1 MSVYL
6 TIPSARP
13 PAEAEK
19 CLAKWRAQGYKI
31 ALWRDKPH
39 VDDSAFICNTNL
51 LMHGEYPG
59 YSQAVNRLIA
69 EVMKHYPGA
78 EWFVLGGDDT
88 EPDMNYTAE
97 EIARQCCEYFKTLHY
112 PEWTSCKGR
121 FTEMNQT
128 TSTFGVMQ
136 PTGDRWAKGSIDKIA
151 GSPWIGRE
159 FARRMYQGNGPLWPD
174 YTHNFVDQELQEVAI
189 QYGVFQQR
197 RDLIHLH
204 RHFMRESDDLESNAV
219 VNPTP
224 PHLVKWTTREHWN
237 QAKEIFTR
245 RKALCFP
252 GSEPIP

>member
-31 ALWRDKPH
+31 ALWRDKPS
-39 VDDSAFICNTNL
+39 VRNDAFLATTAL

-59 YSQAVNRLIA
+59 YAQAVNRLIA
-69 EVMKHYPGA
+69 EVMKHYPAA

-88 EPDMNYTAE
+88 EPDMNHTAQ
-97 EIARQCCEYFKTLHY
+97 EIANQCMEHFKQVLPGVEPTMYHR
-112 PEWTSCKGR
+112 E
-121 FTEMNQT
+121 
-128 TSTFGVMQ
+128 TFGVMQ

-159 FARRMYQGNGPLWPD
+159 FARRMYQGNGPLWPE
-174 YTHNFVDQELQEVAI
+174 YTRFFMDQELQDVAI

-197 RDLIHLH
+197 PDLIHLH
-204 RHFMRESDDLESNAV
+204 WHYMRRSDDLNAAAFV
-219 VNPTP
+219 TDIP
-224 PHLVKWTTREHWN
+224 PHLVHQEIKWDEE
-237 QAKEIFTR
+237 KKIFLA
-245 RKALCFP
+245 RKNARPKAFP
-252 GSEPIP
+252 GSEPIA